1 MGYGSYTASDWSKLK
16 KSRSLD
22 SKTDASQIFTQNKM
36 LDKFNP
42 RFINK
47 RESRDSEDHPLS
59 TPIAIGVDVTGS
71 MGYLSTQIIKESLNA
86 LMIELYG
93 SNIIPDPQLMFA
105 ALGDVVDN
113 APLQVTQ
120 FESDIRIAE
129 QLMDLWIEGRGGDA
143 PEDYQ
148 LLWYFLAH
156 HTDIDSFNKREKKG
170 ICITIGDA
178 GIHSEVSARNINRI
192 FDEEVDGPLSS
203 VELAKAASQKYELIH
218 IIIGEKPNNL
228 TEIIPGRVLL
238 IKKGNV
244 QYLTDVIV
252 TVLRI
257 LNGETKEKALN
268 KLNALSKPVV
278 EQALTLFCV
287 GADNTITL

>member
-1 MGYGSYTASDWSKLK
+1 MGHGSYTASDWSKLK

-22 SKTDASQIFTQNKM
+22 TKTSASQIFTQNKM

-42 RFINK
+42 RFVNK
-47 RESRDSEDHPLS
+47 RESRDSEEHTNS

-93 SNIIPDPQLMFA
+93 SDIITDPQLMFA
-105 ALGDVVDN
+105 ALGDVVDQ
-113 APLQVTQ
+113 APLQITQ

-129 QLMDLWIEGRGGDA
+129 QLMDLWIEGCGGDA

-156 HTDIDSFNKREKKG
+156 HTDIDSFNKRGKKG

-178 GIHSEVSARNINRI
+178 GIHDKVSANNINKV
-192 FDEEVDGPLSS
+192 FDDNVNKDFTSA
-203 VELAKAASQKYELIH
+203 ELAREASEKYELIH
-218 IIIGEKPNNL
+218 IIIGDKTNNL
-228 TEIIPGRVLL
+228 VDVLPGRVLI

-257 LNGETKEKALN
+257 LNGQTKSDAL
-268 KLNALSKPVV
+268 KKT
-278 EQALTLFCV
+278 Q
-287 GADNTITL
+287 

>member
-1 MGYGSYTASDWSKLK
+1 MGHGSYTASDWSKLK

-22 SKTDASQIFTQNKM
+22 TKTSASQIFTQNKM

-42 RFINK
+42 RFVNK
-47 RESRDSEDHPLS
+47 RESRDSEEHTNS

-86 LMIELYG
+86 LMVELYG
-93 SNIIPDPQLMFA
+93 SDIITDPQLMFA
-105 ALGDVVDN
+105 ALGDVVDQ
-113 APLQVTQ
+113 APLQITQ

-129 QLMDLWIEGRGGDA
+129 QLMDLWIEGCGGDA

-156 HTDIDSFNKREKKG
+156 HTDIDSFNKRGKKG

-178 GIHSEVSARNINRI
+178 GIHDKVSANNINKV
-192 FDEEVDGPLSS
+192 FDDNVDRDFTSA
-203 VELAKAASQKYELIH
+203 ELAREASEKYELIH
-218 IIIGEKPNNL
+218 IIIGDKTNNL
-228 TEIIPGRVLL
+228 VDVLPGRVLI
-238 IKKGNV
+238 IKKCNV

-257 LNGETKEKALN
+257 LNGQAKSDALK
-268 KLNALSKPVV
+268 KLNDLSRPVV

-287 GADNTITL
+287 GADDTITL

>member
-1 MGYGSYTASDWSKLK
+1 MGHGSYTASDWSKLK

-22 SKTDASQIFTQNKM
+22 TKTSASQIFTQNKM

-42 RFINK
+42 RFVNK
-47 RESRDSEDHPLS
+47 RESRDSEEHTNS

-93 SNIIPDPQLMFA
+93 SDIITDPQLMFA
-105 ALGDVVDN
+105 ALGDVVDQ
-113 APLQVTQ
+113 APLQITQ

-129 QLMDLWIEGRGGDA
+129 QLMDLWIEGCGGDA

-156 HTDIDSFNKREKKG
+156 HTDIDSFNKRGKKG

-178 GIHSEVSARNINRI
+178 GIHDKVSANNINKV
-192 FDEEVDGPLSS
+192 FDDNVNKDFTSA
-203 VELAKAASQKYELIH
+203 ELAREASEKYELIH
-218 IIIGEKPNNL
+218 IIIGDKTNNL
-228 TEIIPGRVLL
+228 VDVLPGRVLI

-257 LNGETKEKALN
+257 LNGQTKSDALK
-268 KLNALSKPVV
+268 KLNDLSRPVV

-287 GADNTITL
+287 GADDTITL

>member
-1 MGYGSYTASDWSKLK
+1 MGHGSYTASDWSKLK

-22 SKTDASQIFTQNKM
+22 TKTSASQIFTQNKM

-42 RFINK
+42 RFVNK
-47 RESRDSEDHPLS
+47 RESRDSEEHTNS

-93 SNIIPDPQLMFA
+93 SDIITDPQLMFA
-105 ALGDVVDN
+105 ALGDVVDQ
-113 APLQVTQ
+113 APLQITQ

-129 QLMDLWIEGRGGDA
+129 QLMDLWIEGCGGDA

-148 LLWYFLAH
+148 LLWYFLAR
-156 HTDIDSFNKREKKG
+156 HTDIDSFNKRGKKG

-178 GIHSEVSARNINRI
+178 GIHDKVSAKNINKV
-192 FDEEVDGPLSS
+192 FDDNVDKDFTSA
-203 VELAKAASQKYELIH
+203 ELAREASEKYELIH
-218 IIIGEKPNNL
+218 IIIGDKTNNL
-228 TEIIPGRVLL
+228 VDVLPGRVLI

-257 LNGETKEKALN
+257 LNGQTKSDALK
-268 KLNALSKPVV
+268 KLNDLSRPVV

-287 GADNTITL
+287 GADDTITL

>member
-1 MGYGSYTASDWSKLK
+1 MGHGSYTASDWSKLK

-22 SKTDASQIFTQNKM
+22 TKTSASQIFTQNKM

-42 RFINK
+42 RFVKK
-47 RESRDSEDHPLS
+47 RESRDSEEHTNS

-93 SNIIPDPQLMFA
+93 SDIITDPQLMFA
-105 ALGDVVDN
+105 ALGDVVDQ
-113 APLQVTQ
+113 APLQITQ

-129 QLMDLWIEGRGGDA
+129 QLMDLWIEGCGGDA

-148 LLWYFLAH
+148 LLWYFLAR
-156 HTDIDSFNKREKKG
+156 HTDIDSFNKRGKKG

-178 GIHSEVSARNINRI
+178 GIHDKVSAKNINKV
-192 FDEEVDGPLSS
+192 FDDNVDKDFTSA
-203 VELAKAASQKYELIH
+203 ELAREASEKYELIH
-218 IIIGEKPNNL
+218 IIIGDKTNNL
-228 TEIIPGRVLL
+228 VDVLPGRVLI

-257 LNGETKEKALN
+257 LNGQTKSDALK
-268 KLNALSKPVV
+268 KLNDLSRPVV

-287 GADNTITL
+287 GADDTITL

>member
-1 MGYGSYTASDWSKLK
+1 MGHGSYTASDWSKLK

-22 SKTDASQIFTQNKM
+22 TKTSASQIFTQNKM

-42 RFINK
+42 RFVNK
-47 RESRDSEDHPLS
+47 RESRDSEEHTNS

-93 SNIIPDPQLMFA
+93 SDIITDPQLMFA
-105 ALGDVVDN
+105 ALGDVVDQ
-113 APLQVTQ
+113 APLQITQ

-129 QLMDLWIEGRGGDA
+129 QLMDLWIEGCGGDA

-156 HTDIDSFNKREKKG
+156 HTDIDSFNKRGKKG

-178 GIHSEVSARNINRI
+178 GIHDKVSANNINKV
-192 FDEEVDGPLSS
+192 FDDNVNRDFTSA
-203 VELAKAASQKYELIH
+203 ELAREASEKYELIH
-218 IIIGEKPNNL
+218 IIIGDKTNNL
-228 TEIIPGRVLL
+228 VDVLPGRVLI

-257 LNGETKEKALN
+257 LNGQSKSDALKELN
-268 KLNALSKPVV
+268 DLSRPVV

-287 GADNTITL
+287 GADDTITL

>member
-1 MGYGSYTASDWSKLK
+1 MGHGSYTASDWSKLK

-22 SKTDASQIFTQNKM
+22 TKTSASQIFTQNKM

-42 RFINK
+42 RFVNK
-47 RESRDSEDHPLS
+47 RESRDSEEHTNS

-93 SNIIPDPQLMFA
+93 SDIITDPQLMFA
-105 ALGDVVDN
+105 ALGDVVDQ
-113 APLQVTQ
+113 APLQITQ

-129 QLMDLWIEGRGGDA
+129 QLMDLWIEGCGGDA

-156 HTDIDSFNKREKKG
+156 HTDIDSFNKRGKKG

-178 GIHSEVSARNINRI
+178 GIHDKVSANNINKV
-192 FDEEVDGPLSS
+192 FDDNVDRDYTSA
-203 VELAKAASQKYELIH
+203 ELAREASEKYELIH
-218 IIIGEKPNNL
+218 IIIGDKTNNL
-228 TEIIPGRVLL
+228 VDVLPGRVLI

-257 LNGETKEKALN
+257 LNGQTKTDAFK
-268 KLNALSKPVV
+268 KLNDLSRPVV

-287 GADNTITL
+287 GADDTITL

>member
-1 MGYGSYTASDWSKLK
+1 MGHGSYTASDWSKLK

-22 SKTDASQIFTQNKM
+22 TKTSASQIFTQNKM

-42 RFINK
+42 RFVNK
-47 RESRDSEDHPLS
+47 RESRDSEEHANS

-93 SNIIPDPQLMFA
+93 NDIITDPQLMFA
-105 ALGDVVDN
+105 ALGDVVDQ
-113 APLQVTQ
+113 APLQITQ

-129 QLMDLWIEGRGGDA
+129 QLMDLWIEGCGGDA
-143 PEDYQ
+143 LEDYQ

-156 HTDIDSFNKREKKG
+156 HTDIDSFNKRGKKG

-178 GIHSEVSARNINRI
+178 GIHDKVSANNINKV
-192 FDEEVDGPLSS
+192 FDDNVNKDFTSA
-203 VELAKAASQKYELIH
+203 ELAREASEKYELIH
-218 IIIGEKPNNL
+218 IIIGDKTNNL
-228 TEIIPGRVLL
+228 VDVLPGRVLI

-257 LNGETKEKALN
+257 LNGQTKSDALK
-268 KLNALSKPVV
+268 KLNDLSRPVV

-287 GADNTITL
+287 GADDTITL

>member
-1 MGYGSYTASDWSKLK
+1 MGHGSYTASDWSKLK

-22 SKTDASQIFTQNKM
+22 TKTSASQIFTQNKM

-42 RFINK
+42 RFVNK
-47 RESRDSEDHPLS
+47 RESRDSEEHTNS

-93 SNIIPDPQLMFA
+93 SDIITDPQLMFA
-105 ALGDVVDN
+105 ALGDVVDQ
-113 APLQVTQ
+113 APLQITQ

-129 QLMDLWIEGRGGDA
+129 QLMDLWIEGCGGDA

-156 HTDIDSFNKREKKG
+156 HTDIDSFNKRGKKG

-178 GIHSEVSARNINRI
+178 GIHDKVSANNINKV
-192 FDEEVDGPLSS
+192 FDDNVDRDFTSA
-203 VELAKAASQKYELIH
+203 ELAREASEKYELIH
-218 IIIGEKPNNL
+218 IIIGDKTNNL
-228 TEIIPGRVLL
+228 VDVLPGRVLI

-257 LNGETKEKALN
+257 LNGQTKSDAFK
-268 KLNALSKPVV
+268 KLNDLSRPVV

-287 GADNTITL
+287 GADDTIIL

>member
-1 MGYGSYTASDWSKLK
+1 MGHGSYTASDWSKLK

-22 SKTDASQIFTQNKM
+22 TKTSASQIFTQNKM

-42 RFINK
+42 RFVNK
-47 RESRDSEDHPLS
+47 RESRDSEEHTNS

-93 SNIIPDPQLMFA
+93 SDIITDPQLMFA
-105 ALGDVVDN
+105 ALGDVVDQ
-113 APLQVTQ
+113 APLQITQ

-129 QLMDLWIEGRGGDA
+129 QLMDLWIEGCGGDA

-156 HTDIDSFNKREKKG
+156 HTDIDSFNKRGKKG

-178 GIHSEVSARNINRI
+178 GIHDKVSANNINKV
-192 FDEEVDGPLSS
+192 FDDNVNKDFTSA
-203 VELAKAASQKYELIH
+203 ELAREASEKYELIH
-218 IIIGEKPNNL
+218 IIIGDKTNNL
-228 TEIIPGRVLL
+228 VDVLPGRVLI

-257 LNGETKEKALN
+257 LNGQTKSDALK
-268 KLNALSKPVV
+268 KLNDLSRPVV
-278 EQALTLFCV
+278 EQALVLFCV
-287 GADNTITL
+287 GADDTITL